1 MELFLQH
8 TLLQHLL
15 LNKVVSLL
23 SILVREDNVKFELN
37 KQIYFDPKESV
48 GVGTLTGTGVGS
60 TIFFSNPGAGIT
72 QVFIENRGIF
82 LPNHNLKTGD
92 QVFYNNGGGTS
103 IEVVTDPT
111 TGPNYH
117 DC

>member
-1 MELFLQH
+1 MNSRLRVERAVDGTVSSAH
-8 TLLQHLL
+8 TATT
-15 LNKVVSLL
+15 
-23 SILVREDNVKFELN
+23 SITEQTRKFTFNSDREDNVKFELN
-37 KQIYFDPKESV
+37 KQIYFDPRESV

-92 QVFYNNGGGTS
+92 QGS
-103 IEVVTDPT
+103 LQ
-111 TGPNYH
+111 
-117 DC
+117 